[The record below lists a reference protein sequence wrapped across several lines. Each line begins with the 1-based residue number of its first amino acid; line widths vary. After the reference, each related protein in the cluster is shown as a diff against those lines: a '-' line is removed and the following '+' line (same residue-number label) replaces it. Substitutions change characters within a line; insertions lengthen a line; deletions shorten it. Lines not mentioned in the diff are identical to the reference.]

1 MKCVSAYNPGSS
13 GNVVA
18 PYFTNIPYT
27 SNVTYLVVAWS
38 YTNGNFNVGTYYD
51 LTGNQYSSH
60 YSPTIF
66 IDENGNVTNIGFSGG
81 GSWVLNGTTL
91 QNSTGSRYE
100 NWALFVLE
108 HNNQGGGGSGS
119 IENLAAT
126 GVDPYINTASNR
138 SASFTVD
145 RTGLLICHSAH
156 HGAGYNLESYPP
168 SVTIN
173 GVTNTVAL
181 NYSYNPPYN
190 SVVSYSV
197 PVAAGDSVTW
207 TLNPSLPT
215 SSSIYN
221 VTTCSVV
228 GV

>member
-1 MKCVSAYNPGSS
+1 MKCVSAYNPGSTS
-13 GNVVA
+13 NIASVV
-18 PYFTNIPYT
+18 FNDIPYT
-27 SNVTYLVVAWS
+27 SNVKYLVVE
-38 YTNGNFNVGTYYD
+38 NGSASNGTWTVGNYYD
-51 LTGNQYSSH
+51 FSSTSLGGNVIIIS
-60 YSPTIF
+60 
-66 IDENGNVTNIGFSGG
+66 IDENSNVSWDAGWSTWSLSGNTLRSGD
-81 GSWVLNGTTL
+81 GT
-91 QNSTGSRYE
+91 RYA